1 MKSFSARS
9 RVALASAL
17 LLVSAAV
24 GSVAAQPAAAVES
37 PAIGRVALVVTLKA
51 KEGKA
56 GELEA
61 AFREFVG
68 KVRQSGLAIHF
79 QLTRTS
85 TPGTYKLIEI
95 FKDEAALAAHRN
107 TPHVKAFGATF
118 GSLLEGPNQ
127 VEQLAAV
134 E

>member
-1 MKSFSARS
+1 MSA
-9 RVALASAL
+9 AASAAP
-17 LLVSAAV
+17 SAV
-24 GSVAAQPAAAVES
+24 G
-37 PAIGRVALVVTLKA
+37 RLALVVTLKA
-51 KEGKA
+51 KPGREA
-56 GELEA
+56 ELEN
-61 AFREFVG
+61 AFRIFIG
-68 KVRQSGLAIHF
+68 KVRASGYAIHF

-95 FKDEAALAAHRN
+95 FRDESALADHRA

-118 GSLLEGPNQ
+118 GDLLDGPNQ